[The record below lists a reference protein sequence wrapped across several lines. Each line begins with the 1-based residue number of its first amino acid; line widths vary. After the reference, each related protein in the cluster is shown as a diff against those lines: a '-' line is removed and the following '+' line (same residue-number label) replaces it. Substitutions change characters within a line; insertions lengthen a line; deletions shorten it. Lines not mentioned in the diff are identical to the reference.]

1 MSFCSLVK
9 GITPKI
15 RMLCFVLIN
24 SVILNLLVLCV
35 WVLNCSLIYSFTRKD
50 INVTQCLLLGVPEIV
65 DIDGHPVPPKN
76 VTGCHF
82 SPDKSGYDISC
93 PDGHRI
99 APVGYVFFFKTPEIQ
114 QSQKCIS
121 CTEGYCTDF
130 FDFLYKCFVSVLL
143 QLLQIALYWTVQA
156 RLLTPSTFTRHRL
169 SPLAAFISGAYFL
182 HNGRR

>member
-1 MSFCSLVK
+1 
-9 GITPKI
+9 
-15 RMLCFVLIN
+15 MLCFVLIN

-130 FDFLYKCFVSVLL
+130 FDFLFKCFVSVLL
-143 QLLQIALYWTVQA
+143 QLLQIALYLGGSGGVVNSLDFYPASLKSLGCFYFRCVLSSQWKAVTVNL
-156 RLLTPSTFTRHRL
+156 R
-169 SPLAAFISGAYFL
+169 IL
-182 HNGRR
+182 HCQL